1 MATLTALSTCEA
13 VSAVLLLRRVLV
25 TWRRRLSRVSSVMR
39 MDSTD
44 SAAPT
49 LISRTARW
57 IDGGGTA
64 AGRLAWSAR
73 TACCRTGGRVRVGGS
88 GRYGTGHGELPTV
101 EMIVADAARG

>member
-1 MATLTALSTCEA
+1 
-13 VSAVLLLRRVLV
+13 
-25 TWRRRLSRVSSVMR
+25 MR

-64 AGRLAWSAR
+64 AGAPFGGMPLGPDGMLPYGADGYGSAGP
-73 TACCRTGGRVRVGGS
+73 GGTSLDMV
-88 GRYGTGHGELPTV
+88 ELPTV
-101 EMIVADAARG
+101 EMIGLSLPEGSGEPVRAGGVRRGAPGAKLQVRGPGGGPPHRA